1 MCIRDRDK
9 ETGELLFDPEVGCNQ
24 GGEGCVRFAQWWIEN
39 VMEELGTHL
48 QQHRSSR
55 HLHFAGLTS
64 PLLVCLQTTDAPE
77 EWFFNETEKKL
88 CEQHASEANPH
99 VRTCQAWP

>member
-1 MCIRDRDK
+1 LSVTRRCVRWFTNLCLVDSQDK

-55 HLHFAGLTS
+55 HLHFAGLDI
-64 PLLVCLQTTDAPE
+64 PLFDGLSATDRCSGGMVLQRDGE
-77 EWFFNETEKKL
+77 EAL
-88 CEQHASEANPH
+88 
-99 VRTCQAWP
+99 

>member
-1 MCIRDRDK
+1 MFVCRRRCVRWFTNLCLVDSQDK

-55 HLHFAGLTS
+55 HHSLQAWH
-64 PLLVCLQTTDAPE
+64 PLLMVCLQTDRCPGGMVLQRDGE
-77 EWFFNETEKKL
+77 EAL
-88 CEQHASEANPH
+88 
-99 VRTCQAWP
+99 